1 MAGSSDVDPDI
12 RLNNTN
18 MTIALQHTL
27 ALKFRYG
34 LLMQGLRIGTADK
47 PWIPSAED
55 NCTITIT
62 TTTTTIAA
70 LYNLLTVYCEFLC
83 MESVPSLLSFRCS
96 DIKAEC
102 VRVRLCCLVT
112 FVLANAHPE
121 LPLDTI
127 CPFGRIFRNQSKPDG
142 CYLQNAH
149 GQFIDVTGALVPS
162 GGKKSI
168 RPMSPKLAQA
178 EGCPDSIWAVEG
190 EAIRDFGFT
199 PLAQYLTRPL
209 SIVNLDGEV
218 FVDVD
223 KPAED
228 YRFTHD
234 PKVVA
239 DFASSGLPNWL
250 TFWSAWR
257 VRLTKAA
264 TDPYMTDPTLRAGVL
279 KGTYL
284 TMYQVWAPDLLTGYS

>member
-34 LLMQGLRIGTADK
+34 LLKQGLRVGTADK
-47 PWIPSAED
+47 PWIPTAED
-55 NCTITIT
+55 NCN
-62 TTTTTIAA
+62 TTTIAT
-70 LYNLLTVYCEFLC
+70 LYY
-83 MESVPSLLSFRCS
+83 SLLLRILIAFCPLFAAVVPIFLSQCYEVALR
-96 DIKAEC
+96 AEC
-102 VRVRLCCLVT
+102 VRLCAAVT
-112 FVLANAHPE
+112 FALANAHPE
-121 LPLDTI
+121 LPLNTI
-127 CPFGRIFRNQSKPDG
+127 CPFGHIFRNQSKPDG

-149 GQFIDVTGALVPS
+149 GQFIDVTGAVVPP

-168 RPMSPKLAQA
+168 RPMSSKLAQA
-178 EGCPDSIWAVEG
+178 EGCPDSVWAEEG
-190 EAIRDFGFT
+190 EAIRDFGFA

-209 SIVNLDGEV
+209 NIVNLDGEV

-228 YRFTHD
+228 YKFTHD

-239 DFASSGLPNWL
+239 DFTSSVLPNWL
-250 TFWSAWR
+250 TYWSAWR

-284 TMYQVWAPDLLTGYS
+284 TMYQV

>member
-1 MAGSSDVDPDI
+1 VCA
-12 RLNNTN
+12 
-18 MTIALQHTL
+18 
-27 ALKFRYG
+27 
-34 LLMQGLRIGTADK
+34 
-47 PWIPSAED
+47 
-55 NCTITIT
+55 C
-62 TTTTTIAA
+62 AA
-70 LYNLLTVYCEFLC
+70 
-83 MESVPSLLSFRCS
+83 
-96 DIKAEC
+96 
-102 VRVRLCCLVT
+102 VT
-112 FVLANAHPE
+112 FALANAHPE
-121 LPLDTI
+121 LPLNTI

-149 GQFIDVTGALVPS
+149 GQFIDVTGALVPP

-168 RPMSPKLAQA
+168 RPMSPKLARK
-178 EGCPDSIWAVEG
+178 EGCPDSIWAAEG

-199 PLAQYLTRPL
+199 PLAQHLTRPL
-209 SIVNLDGEV
+209 NIVNLDGEV

-223 KPAED
+223 KPAEN
-228 YRFTHD
+228 YKFTHD

-250 TFWSAWR
+250 TFWSTWR

-284 TMYQVWAPDLLTGYS
+284 TMYQVGPVVLLSARWSQTSLSCA